1 MSFFPW
7 MFIVSNQLLLSNG
20 ICCYL
25 RWFCYGCFE
34 NPVYQTKWFTKN
46 LLHPNKYVPFIC
58 LLINNYASH
67 FGCIFELWKFDMK
80 SGQHCVKFVQIRSF
94 FWSIFPRIQSDYGK
108 TWTRKNSVFGHFLH
122 SAVNHFVFV
131 NKVVVIIII
140 IVVFII

>member
-1 MSFFPW
+1 MEF
-7 MFIVSNQLLLSNG
+7 VA
-20 ICCYL
+20 ICVDFVTVVL
-25 RWFCYGCFE
+25 KT
-34 NPVYQTKWFTKN
+34 QFTKLN
-46 LLHPNKYVPFIC
+46 DLQRTHYIHVPFIC
-58 LLINNYASH
+58 LLINNYAYH